1 MVNCRNL
8 SCSKDGK
15 LEPSSYLHLEIRI
28 DQNIIL
34 NLAEQDLR
42 RSNIFHDAMQMSS
55 RKLSTRKL
63 NVIGN
68 MVGHCSVFTRN
79 ENLRRSKEDSRLAA
93 SYEEIIER
101 QKKLKSLKD
110 GKK

>member
-15 LEPSSYLHLEIRI
+15 LEPSLYLHLEIRT

-34 NLAEQDLR
+34 NLAEQDSR
-42 RSNIFHDAMQMSS
+42 RSNIFHDTMQMSN

-68 MVGHCSVFTRN
+68 MVGHCSVLTRN
-79 ENLRRSKEDSRLAA
+79 ENLRRPKEDCRLTV
-93 SYEEIIER
+93 SYEAIIER
-101 QKKLKSLKD
+101 
-110 GKK
+110 